1 VRIVWTRLAV
11 DDREQ
16 IFDFIGAN
24 NVEAALTIDERIQEA
39 IENLSRFQ
47 EMGRPGRVPETR
59 ELVISDTPYIAA
71 YQVGEASVLI
81 LRILHGAQLWPTDF
95 QA

>member
-1 VRIVWTRLAV
+1 MRIVWTRLAV

-24 NVEAALTIDERIQEA
+24 NVEAALTIDERILEA
-39 IENLSRFQ
+39 IENLARFPQ
-47 EMGRPGRVPETR
+47 MGRSGRVSETR
-59 ELVISDTPYIAA
+59 ELVISNTPYIAA
-71 YQVGEASVLI
+71 YQIGEASVLI
-81 LRILHGAQLWPTDF
+81 LRILHGAQLWPTDI

>member
-1 VRIVWTRLAV
+1 MRIVWTRLAV

-16 IFDFIGAN
+16 IFDFIELN
-24 NVEAALTIDERIQEA
+24 NVEAALTVDERILEA
-39 IENLSRFQ
+39 IEKLSHFP
-47 EMGRPGRVPETR
+47 EMGRPGRISETR

-71 YQVGEASVLI
+71 YRVEKSSVLV

-95 QA
+95 P

>member
-1 VRIVWTRLAV
+1 MRIVWTKLAV

-24 NVEAALTIDERIQEA
+24 NVEAALTIDERILEA
-39 IENLSRFQ
+39 IENLARFPQ
-47 EMGRPGRVPETR
+47 MGRLGRVSETR

-71 YQVGEASVLI
+71 YQIGEASVLI
-81 LRILHGAQLWPTDF
+81 LRILHGAQLWPTDI

>member
-1 VRIVWTRLAV
+1 MRIVWTRLAV

-24 NVEAALTIDERIQEA
+24 NVEAALTIDDRILEA
-39 IENLSRFQ
+39 IENLAHFPQ
-47 EMGRPGRVPETR
+47 MGRPGRASETR

-95 QA
+95 QP